1 MSTIQIEG
9 LWQYIQTL
17 SLSKKNKKWLAERL
31 LENSTAETTA
41 NATTQ
46 KAIKE
51 AEEGMVTTF
60 ASVDDFKKHMY
71 ELQCSAHRAAT
82 YSN

>member
-1 MSTIQIEG
+1 MSTVQIES

-31 LENSTAETTA
+31 LENVTEESSA
-41 NATTQ
+41 NATTL

-51 AEEGMVTTF
+51 AEEGKVTSF
-60 ASVDDFKKHMY
+60 SSIDDFKKHMY
-71 ELQCSAHRAAT
+71 EL
-82 YSN
+82 

>member
-1 MSTIQIEG
+1 MQRKNNYNITSMSTIQIES

-31 LENSTAETTA
+31 LENSTVESSA
-41 NATTQ
+41 NATTL

-51 AEEGMVTTF
+51 AEEGKVTNF
-60 ASVDDFKKHMY
+60 SSIDDFKKHMY
-71 ELQCSAHRAAT
+71 EL
-82 YSN
+82 

>member
-1 MSTIQIEG
+1 MSTIQIES

-31 LENSTAETTA
+31 LENGTADSSV
-41 NATTQ
+41 NATTL

-51 AEEGMVTTF
+51 SEEGKVTTF
-60 ASVDDFKKHMY
+60 SSIDDFKKHMY
-71 ELQCSAHRAAT
+71 EL
-82 YSN
+82 

>member
-1 MSTIQIEG
+1 MSTVQIES

-31 LENSTAETTA
+31 LENCTAEPKV

-51 AEEGMVTTF
+51 AEEGNVTTF
-60 ASVDDFKKHMY
+60 TSIDDFKKHMY
-71 ELQCSAHRAAT
+71 EL
-82 YSN
+82 

>member
-1 MSTIQIEG
+1 MSTIQIES

-31 LENSTAETTA
+31 LENTSAPPTA

-51 AEEGMVTTF
+51 AEEGKVTSF
-60 ASVDDFKKHMY
+60 ASIDDFKKHMY
-71 ELQCSAHRAAT
+71 EL
-82 YSN
+82 

>member
-1 MSTIQIEG
+1 MSTIQIES

-31 LENSTAETTA
+31 LENCSAESSV
-41 NATTQ
+41 NATTL

-51 AEEGMVTTF
+51 AEEGKVSTF
-60 ASVDDFKKHMY
+60 SSMDDFKKHMY
-71 ELQCSAHRAAT
+71 EL
-82 YSN
+82 